1 MRKCRSEFGRKIF
14 PSLAQSLRPSCPRC
28 VWIRRGIWSFALPVA
43 IILAVSGCFEIIESI
58 VAEIVAP
65 GQGVAWLGGQGDE
78 WDAQNDMVSAL
89 VGSFLMMGV
98 AALLQWKK
106 APPHLSPLPQGEA
119 DAKRSARHFLPI
131 AVACYVGFW
140 IVLAI
145 HPLDRSDWLLE
156 NLLIFISVTV
166 LAFTYR
172 KFRFSNFSYSLILIF
187 LAFHTIGA
195 HYTYAKVPAG
205 FWLQNWLHLNRNH
218 YDRVIHFSFGFLL
231 LYPMRELLER
241 SARAQPQWALWLAVA
256 ALAALSSFF
265 EIIEAVIAQIV
276 APDLGVAYLGTQGD
290 IWDAQKDMA
299 AAFVGAVM
307 TALALVLLHRTS
319 AKRRVG

>member
-1 MRKCRSEFGRKIF
+1 M
-14 PSLAQSLRPSCPRC
+14 PA
-28 VWIRRGIWSFALPVA
+28 A
-43 IILAVSGCFEIIESI
+43 IILAISGCFEIIESV

-89 VGSFLMMGV
+89 VGSLLMMGV
-98 AALLQWKK
+98 VALLQRTE
-106 APPHLSPLPQGEA
+106 ARPRFHSVPVSPAGRDARASGSEGTGVGWGEEDERNTFGHSNA
-119 DAKRSARHFLPI
+119 RDIAKHFLPI
-131 AVACYVGFW
+131 AVVCYVAFW
-140 IVLAI
+140 LALAI

-166 LAFTYR
+166 LALTYR
-172 KFRFSNFSYSLILIF
+172 KFRFSSFSYALILIF

-231 LYPMRELLER
+231 LYPMRELLVR
-241 SARAQPQWALWLAVA
+241 SAHVQPQWANWLAVT

-265 EIIEAVIAQIV
+265 EIIEAIVAQIV
-276 APDLGVAYLGTQGD
+276 RPDLGAAYLGTQGD
-290 IWDAQKDMA
+290 IWDAQKDMG

-307 TALALVLLHRTS
+307 TALAVMLLKGATVE
-319 AKRRVG
+319 RRAG